1 MSKFEWW
8 QTPWQEPFNG
18 FMEWWG
24 KSLTSKKPGLCEPCY
39 NVCNE
44 VYKFLS
50 GLFGEA
56 EEISTKSWNIL
67 WPAIGETLYMSIIS
81 TLVAYI
87 IGLMLG
93 IILVVTRK
101 DGIRPMRALNSAL
114 GMVVN
119 FMRSIPFLILLAMLF
134 PVTKEVVGK
143 KSGSV
148 AVVFPL
154 IVSAFPYVA
163 RIVESSFLEVDP
175 GVLEAAQAMGS
186 TTWQII
192 RKVLVPEAVP
202 SLLNG
207 FSICMTTILS
217 YTAMAS
223 AAAGGGLGSV
233 AITYGLNQQ
242 RYDIMY
248 AASIILVV
256 LVIIITVTG
265 TFLNRKTNHKLR

>member
-1 MSKFEWW
+1 MKNAAWW
-8 QTPWQEPFNG
+8 QLIWLSPFNAFNELWTKTLQQPLYDFVNAIYG
-18 FMEWWG
+18 FF
-24 KSLTSKKPGLCEPCY
+24 CR
-39 NVCNE
+39 
-44 VYKFLS
+44 
-50 GLFGEA
+50 LFGTTGEV
-56 EEISTKSWNIL
+56 SMQSWRIL
-67 WPAIGETLYMSIIS
+67 WPALGETLYMSIVS
-81 TLVAYI
+81 TLIAYI
-87 IGLMLG
+87 IGLALG
-93 IILVVTRK
+93 IVLVVTRK
-101 DGIRPMRALNSAL
+101 DGIRPMRILNAVL
-114 GMVVN
+114 GTVIN
-119 FMRSIPFLILLAMLF
+119 FMRAIPFLILLAMLF

-143 KSGSV
+143 KTGSV
-148 AVVFPL
+148 AVTFPL

-175 GVLEAAQAMGS
+175 GVIEAAQAMGS

-192 RKVLVPEAVP
+192 RKVLVPEGIP

-233 AITYGLNQQ
+233 AITYGLNQN

-248 AASIILVV
+248 AASIMLVV
-256 LVIIITVTG
+256 LVVIITVLG